1 MNQIHILVT
10 GGAGYIGSILVP
22 HLLGNGYAVT
32 VLDNFRYHQ
41 TPLLDCFFYPR
52 LKVVRG
58 DVRDEV
64 LLKKF
69 MRDVDYI
76 FPLACLVGA
85 PLCDNNPEE
94 ARAVNF
100 DAIRLLLQLRSRDQ
114 RIIFP
119 NTNSG
124 YGIGQEDIFCTE
136 KTPLHPISL
145 YGKLKVEAEQ
155 AILDSGNSITYRLA
169 TVFGMSPRMRLD
181 LLVNS
186 FVFHAV
192 HIREPLELFEAHFKR
207 NYIHVRDVARAFL
220 HAIDAFDSM
229 KDRPY
234 NVGLPDANLSKRE
247 LCVEIQGEIPQ
258 FIFVENAVGEDQ
270 DKRNYIVSNERIMQ
284 TGFTPQVSLRKG
296 IQELVKGYQI
306 ITNPSGLSNM

>member
-1 MNQIHILVT
+1 MKRTHILIT

-22 HLLGNGYAVT
+22 YLLNKGFSVI

-41 TPLLDCFFYPR
+41 APLLNCCFWKNFN
-52 LKVVRG
+52 VVRG
-58 DVRDEV
+58 DARDEV
-64 LLKKF
+64 LLKKL
-69 MRDVDYI
+69 MRDADYI
-76 FPLACLVGA
+76 LPFACLVGM
-85 PLCDNNPEE
+85 PICDKNPDE
-94 ARAVNF
+94 ARAVNL
-100 DAIRLLLQLRSRDQ
+100 DAVRLLLQLRSRDQ

-124 YGIGQEDIFCTE
+124 YGIGQNSLFCTE
-136 KTPLHPISL
+136 ETSLRPISL
-145 YGKLKVEAEQ
+145 YGKLKVEAEY

-192 HIREPLELFEAHFKR
+192 HVRKPLELFEAHFKR

-220 HAIDAFDSM
+220 HAIDNFDLM

-234 NVGLPDANLSKRE
+234 NVGLNDANLSKRE
-247 LCVEIQGEIPQ
+247 LCVEIQREIPQ
-258 FIFVENAVGEDQ
+258 FIFVENAIGEDQ

-284 TGFTPQVSLRKG
+284 TGFMPRVSLRTG

-306 ITNPSGLSNM
+306 ITDRSGLSNI